1 MCRNVYRSYY
11 GSCVSAPVLRE
22 ESQSVGRRAVVFTFT
37 AERACNRAR
46 LVKLE
51 RGGTSRSPR
60 VCLRVPRTRSNDPF
74 GSRGVEQ
81 SLRRCGLIHVLT
93 PRNTADKAVLIKVG
107 KSSCALQDNP
117 SKGIWNITTRY
128 ARDCKLYRENEHTW
142 FIEAL

>member
-1 MCRNVYRSYY
+1 MTDVDLLCLR
-11 GSCVSAPVLRE
+11 LRE
-22 ESQSVGRRAVVFTFT
+22 S
-37 AERACNRAR
+37 ERAT
-46 LVKLE
+46 E
-51 RGGTSRSPR
+51 PR

-93 PRNTADKAVLIKVG
+93 PRNTADTAVLIKVG